1 MEDIGAEG
9 DERWERGVGW
19 GEGDMEAEDGGGVR
33 SCCISSVR
41 VRNVRLVEDMERI
54 ATLPYEYY
62 ARPECWVAGSEA
74 HEYAMRAGVLET
86 RAVPLS

>member
-41 VRNVRLVEDMERI
+41 GLHSKPVGVIERI
-54 ATLPYEYY
+54 ATFSYKDY

-74 HEYAMRAGVLET
+74 HEDTMRAGVLET
-86 RAVPLS
+86 